1 MVSQGVLEINIC
13 LLFMSDLTSK
23 YWKIF
28 KKIADDRKNDEII
41 FINCDFQQFSSLIP
55 DLTALS
61 PAENLHENM
70 KKLFGGT
77 HA

>member
-1 MVSQGVLEINIC
+1 MAPEV
-13 LLFMSDLTSK
+13 SK
-23 YWKIF
+23 YWQIF
-28 KKIADDRKNDEII
+28 KRIADDRKNDEIL

-61 PAENLHENM
+61 PAENLHDNM

>member
-1 MVSQGVLEINIC
+1 MIVVSPSIENDFNTSSLKV
-13 LLFMSDLTSK
+13 SK